1 MSGVSILGASCDG
14 AVMTISDVLSG
25 RARWSVTLGNALA
38 LLQAM
43 PDACVDAVITDP
55 PYSSGG
61 QYRGDRMQNTGA
73 KYQQQGQV
81 LQRPDFAGD
90 NRDQRAYLAW
100 CSVWLA
106 ECLRVAKPGS
116 PICLFTDWRQLPT
129 TTDALQ
135 AGGWVWR
142 GILPWDKTE
151 GARPMVGGFR
161 AQCEYVVW
169 GSAGPMP
176 EDRGVGCLPGF
187 IRAMPRPSEKH
198 HQTGKTPRVMQEV
211 NAITSPGGLI
221 LDPFTGGC
229 STGVAALRGGYRFA
243 GFEITPDYYRVA
255 CEVMAAEASES
266 TPEDMAAG
274 QRSLF
279 SEAV

>member
-1 MSGVSILGASCDG
+1 MLAPPCDG
-14 AVMTISDVLSG
+14 AVMALSDVLAG

-43 PDACVDAVITDP
+43 PDACVDAVITDA

-61 QYRGDRMQNTGA
+61 QYRGDRIQSTGS
-73 KYQQQGQV
+73 KYVQHGTEI
-81 LQRPDFAGD
+81 QRPDFAGD
-90 NRDQRAYLAW
+90 NRDQRSFGYW
-100 CSVWLA
+100 CSLWLS

-151 GARPMVGGFR
+151 GARPQMGRFC

-169 GSAGPMP
+169 GSAGAMP

-187 IRAMPRPSEKH
+187 VRAMPRPAEKR
-198 HQTGKTPRVMQEV
+198 HQTGKTPRVMLEV
-211 NAITSPGGLI
+211 NAICSPGGII
-221 LDPFTGGC
+221 LDPFVGGC
-229 STGVAALRGGYRFA
+229 STGAAAMRAGYRFV
-243 GFEITPDYYRVA
+243 GFELTSDYYRVA
-255 CEVMAAEASES
+255 CEVMSAEASES
-266 TPEDMAAG
+266 TPEDLAAG